1 MSRVWRIA
9 VLLFWS
15 VPAFS
20 MPQFLQA
27 FRDDPFRNPAIDG
40 CGTCHVSPQGGGPR
54 NPFGLAFMANGERI
68 TPLFRAQ
75 FPDHFIYPLSRVNDR
90 LTIHFSDPD
99 KKQIVTE
106 TDGMRSL
113 VDVAATTVNGQPAGT
128 AAAPAPPPPAAASLA
143 AATSEIPVDPY
154 AREGVFFGSNIV
166 NLPDGKPL
174 KAGEVDFLIGHRF
187 LQDVD
192 SAGPGAL
199 AGFDSPAWITFGGR
213 VGLTDRISVG
223 AQRSNFFRSLEDR
236 TPIEIN
242 GAFQISRQK
251 DTVPITLQLRG
262 GVEGTQNFTDI
273 YRPFFQVV
281 ATRTF
286 ADRVS
291 VAAVPTF
298 AYNTR
303 GNAVIDQ
310 NLQNGVVLGVPIFGA
325 NHKNTQALGI
335 GVGIRF
341 WPTASIVGEYIP
353 RLYGFKG
360 ELQDHPGLS
369 VGLQKSTNRHTFELV
384 VGRQVVMTAAQYSYQ
399 GTRSFRIGFNI
410 FRRIR

>member
-1 MSRVWRIA
+1 MMNRVFTIA
-9 VLLFWS
+9 IFLFWS
-15 VPAFS
+15 VSAFS

-27 FRDDPFRNPAIDG
+27 YRADPFRNPAVDG
-40 CGTCHVSPQGGGPR
+40 CGTCHVNAQGGGVR
-54 NPFGLAFMANGERI
+54 NDFGQAFQGSGERI
-68 TPLFRAQ
+68 TPLLRARFQ
-75 FPDHFIYPLSRVNDR
+75 DRFVYPVSKVGDR

-106 TDGMRSL
+106 TDGVQSL
-113 VDVAATTVNGQPAGT
+113 VDVAATAVNGQPAGT
-128 AAAPAPPPPAAASLA
+128 AAAPAPPPAASAALA
-143 AATSEIPVDPY
+143 AVNTEIPVDPY
-154 AREGVFFGSNIV
+154 SREGVFFGSNIV

-187 LQDVD
+187 LQDING
-192 SAGPGAL
+192 AGSGGL
-199 AGFDSPAWITFGGR
+199 WGFDSGAYITFGGR
-213 VGLTDRISVG
+213 VGITDRISVG
-223 AQRSNFFRSLEDR
+223 AQRSNFFRSFQDR
-236 TPIEIN
+236 TPIEFN

-251 DTVPITLQLRG
+251 DSVPVTLQLRG
-262 GVEGTQNFTDI
+262 GVEGSQNFTTL
-273 YRPFFQVV
+273 YRPFFQIV

-298 AYNTR
+298 AFNTR
-303 GNAVIDQ
+303 NSQTFLTPVFGSDQ
-310 NLQNGVVLGVPIFGA
+310 
-325 NHKNTQALGI
+325 KNTQSLGL

-341 WPTASIVGEYIP
+341 LATASIVGEYIP
-353 RLYGFKG
+353 RLNGFKG
-360 ELQDHPGLS
+360 EVQDHPGLS

-384 VGRQVVMTAAQYSYQ
+384 VGRQVAMTTSEYAYQ

>member
-1 MSRVWRIA
+1 V
-9 VLLFWS
+9 
-15 VPAFS
+15 
-20 MPQFLQA
+20 
-27 FRDDPFRNPAIDG
+27 
-40 CGTCHVSPQGGGPR
+40 
-54 NPFGLAFMANGERI
+54 
-68 TPLFRAQ
+68 
-75 FPDHFIYPLSRVNDR
+75 
-90 LTIHFSDPD
+90 
-99 KKQIVTE
+99 
-106 TDGMRSL
+106 
-113 VDVAATTVNGQPAGT
+113 
-128 AAAPAPPPPAAASLA
+128 
-143 AATSEIPVDPY
+143 TSEIPVDAY
-154 AREGVFFGSNIV
+154 SREGVFFGSNIV

-187 LQDVD
+187 IQDIN

-199 AGFDSPAWITFGGR
+199 GGFDSAAWITFGGR

-223 AQRSNFFRSLEDR
+223 AQRSNFFRSFEDR
-236 TPIEIN
+236 TPVEIN

-303 GNAVIDQ
+303 GNAVIDRS
-310 NLQNGVVLGVPIFGA
+310 VVGIPIFGA
-325 NHKNTQALGI
+325 NHKNTQALGV

>member
-1 MSRVWRIA
+1 MISRIWAIA
-9 VLLFWS
+9 VFLLWS
-15 VPAFS
+15 IPAFS

-27 FRDDPFRNPAIDG
+27 FRSDPFRNPGVDG

-54 NPFGLAFMANGERI
+54 NPFGQAFMANGERFS
-68 TPLFRAQ
+68 PLLRAQ
-75 FPDHFIYPLSRVNDR
+75 FPDRFVYPTSKVSDR

-106 TDGMRSL
+106 TDGMKSL

-128 AAAPAPPPPAAASLA
+128 AAAPAPPPPAVEGFA
-143 AATSEIPVDPY
+143 AAEISKIPVDAY
-154 AREGVFFGSNIV
+154 SREGVFFGSNIV

-187 LQDVD
+187 LQDPNAAGSGGLWGLD
-192 SAGPGAL
+192 SGAY
-199 AGFDSPAWITFGGR
+199 ITFGGR
-213 VGLTDRISVG
+213 VGITDRISVG
-223 AQRSNFFRSLEDR
+223 AQRSNFFRSFQDA
-236 TPIEIN
+236 TPIELN

-251 DTVPITLQLRG
+251 DSVPITLQLRG
-262 GVEGTQNFTDI
+262 GVEGSHNFTDL

-298 AYNTR
+298 AFNTR
-303 GNAVIDQ
+303 GGAVNDSTF
-310 NLQNGVVLGVPIFGA
+310 LPTFGLE
-325 NHKNTQALGI
+325 HKHTQALGI
-335 GVGIRF
+335 GVGFRF
-341 WPTASIVGEYIP
+341 LPTASIVGEYIP
-353 RLYGFKG
+353 RLNGFKG
-360 ELQDHPGLS
+360 EVQDHPGLS

-384 VGRQVVMTAAQYSYQ
+384 VGRQVVMTTSEYAYQ
-399 GTRSFRIGFNI
+399 GTRSFRVGFNI

>member
-1 MSRVWRIA
+1 MNRILA
-9 VLLFWS
+9 ITFFLLWT

-27 FRDDPFRNPAIDG
+27 FRTDPFRNPSLDG

-54 NPFGLAFMANGERI
+54 NPFGQAFMANGERF
-68 TPLFRAQ
+68 TALFRAQ
-75 FPDHFIYPLSRVNDR
+75 FPDHFNYPVTKISDR

-113 VDVAATTVNGQPAGT
+113 VDVAATTVNGQPAST
-128 AAAPAPPPPAAASLA
+128 AAAPPPPPEAASLA
-143 AATSEIPVDPY
+143 ASLAPAIPVDPY

-166 NLPDGKPL
+166 NLPDGKPM

-187 LQDVD
+187 LQDIN
-192 SAGPGAL
+192 SAGPGGL
-199 AGFDSPAWITFGGR
+199 AGFDSGAWITFGGR

-223 AQRSNFFRSLEDR
+223 AQRSNFFRSNQDR
-236 TPIEIN
+236 TPVEIN
-242 GAFQISRQK
+242 GAFQVSRQK
-251 DTVPITLQLRG
+251 DSVPLTLQIRG
-262 GVEGTQNFTDI
+262 GVDGTQNFTNI
-273 YRPFFQVV
+273 YRPFFQIV

-298 AYNTR
+298 AFNTR
-303 GNAVIDQ
+303 GNALLDQ
-310 NLQNGVVLGVPIFGA
+310 SLGFRVFGA
-325 NHKNTQALGI
+325 DQKNTQALGV

-341 WPTASIVGEYIP
+341 LPTASIVGEYIP
-353 RLYGFKG
+353 RLNGFKG
-360 ELQDHPGLS
+360 ELENHPGLS

-384 VGRQVVMTAAQYSYQ
+384 VARQVVMTTADYSYQ

>member
-1 MSRVWRIA
+1 MSRIWTIVVFLVWSI
-9 VLLFWS
+9 
-15 VPAFS
+15 PAFS

-27 FRDDPFRNPAIDG
+27 FRADPFRNPAIDG

-75 FPDHFIYPLSRVNDR
+75 FPDHFTYPVSKINDR

-113 VDVAATTVNGQPAGT
+113 VDVAATAVNGQPAGT
-128 AAAPAPPPPAAASLA
+128 AAAPAAPPLEAASLA
-143 AATSEIPVDPY
+143 AAVSSEIPVDAY
-154 AREGVFFGSNIV
+154 SREGVFFGSNIV

-187 LQDVD
+187 IQDIN

-199 AGFDSPAWITFGGR
+199 AGFDSAAWITFGGR

-223 AQRSNFFRSLEDR
+223 AQRSNFFRSFADR
-236 TPIEIN
+236 TPVEIN

-303 GNAVIDQ
+303 GNAVSDRSVGI
-310 NLQNGVVLGVPIFGA
+310 PIFGA
-325 NHKNTQALGI
+325 NHKNTQALGV

-353 RLYGFKG
+353 RIYGFKG

-384 VGRQVVMTAAQYSYQ
+384 VGRQVAMTAAEYAFQ
-399 GTRSFRIGFNI
+399 GTDTFRIGFNI

>member
-1 MSRVWRIA
+1 MSRIWTIVVFLVWSI
-9 VLLFWS
+9 
-15 VPAFS
+15 PAFS

-27 FRDDPFRNPAIDG
+27 FRADPFRNPAIDG

-113 VDVAATTVNGQPAGT
+113 VDVAATT
-128 AAAPAPPPPAAASLA
+128 
-143 AATSEIPVDPY
+143 SEIPVDPY

-223 AQRSNFFRSLEDR
+223 AQRSNFFRSLE
-236 TPIEIN
+236 
-242 GAFQISRQK
+242 
-251 DTVPITLQLRG
+251 
-262 GVEGTQNFTDI
+262 
-273 YRPFFQVV
+273 
-281 ATRTF
+281 
-286 ADRVS
+286 
-291 VAAVPTF
+291 
-298 AYNTR
+298 
-303 GNAVIDQ
+303 
-310 NLQNGVVLGVPIFGA
+310 
-325 NHKNTQALGI
+325 
-335 GVGIRF
+335 
-341 WPTASIVGEYIP
+341 
-353 RLYGFKG
+353 
-360 ELQDHPGLS
+360 
-369 VGLQKSTNRHTFELV
+369 
-384 VGRQVVMTAAQYSYQ
+384 
-399 GTRSFRIGFNI
+399 
-410 FRRIR
+410 